1 MVVHPAPGHADGTLV
16 NALLHHCRDLA
27 GVGGELRPGIVHRID
42 RDTSG
47 LIVATKND
55 AAHSCL
61 QAQFA
66 AHTVLR
72 EYRAL
77 CAHTRGPA
85 LDDEVTFE
93 TRHRR
98 HPSDRLRFTGQH
110 GGDRHA
116 VTHVTVV
123 ERFVDG
129 ALEVACTLETG
140 RTHQIRMHLSEA
152 GYPLLGDPL
161 YGARRCGDA
170 RLDGFPRQA
179 LHAFRL
185 GLVHPRSGEAMRW
198 EVPLAT
204 DFATLLDELRGA
216 PR

>member
-1 MVVHPAPGHADGTLV
+1 M
-16 NALLHHCRDLA
+16 NALLHHCSDLA

-55 AAHSCL
+55 AAHACL

-66 AHTVLR
+66 AHTVQR

-85 LDDEVTFE
+85 LDDAITFE

-98 HPSDRLRFTGQH
+98 HPNDRLRFTGQH

-116 VTHVTVV
+116 VTHVRVV
-123 ERFVDG
+123 ERFADG
-129 ALEVACTLETG
+129 AIEVACTLETG

-161 YGARRCGDA
+161 YGGRAA
-170 RLDGFPRQA
+170 AASRLIERTA
-179 LHAFRL
+179 LHARVL
-185 GLVHPRSGEAMRW
+185 GFVHPDERE
-198 EVPLAT
+198 LAFT
-204 DFATLLDELRGA
+204 AEPPQDFLQARQKLQQGA
-216 PR
+216 SWRR